1 MSGGAIEHRSFN
13 QQLTKGKS
21 FLDASVKNGIECV
34 WKGTMNNSY
43 KSTFTWEFDWN
54 ELENQEEDELKIDKI
69 TGHIILKSE
78 KNSFAPIKIDVNL
91 TENNQVI
98 TKQVGGCYTSYIVSY
113 EYSLTPHYTPIE
125 KPSYDEMFAPS
136 DKNDAILVV
145 GGKKL
150 HVSKA
155 VSCLYSRK
163 ISINYRNFQFLSYHS
178 EYFRALFSSNFK
190 EGQMD
195 EIPIGDVSYDDF
207 ALLLSTFYP
216 NPSFPTDKT
225 VEKLLELA
233 RRFLL
238 SSVICISENHLLY
251 SSKFNS
257 EKLIWM
263 ADEYGMPKLLEKCIR
278 GLNTVE
284 KAKQMKKSEAYEQLS
299 DTTKLKV
306 VDRILKLSHI

>member
-1 MSGGAIEHRSFN
+1 MSGGPIERRSFTYE
-13 QQLTKGKS
+13 LTKGNAFVDPSLKY
-21 FLDASVKNGIECV
+21 GIECV
-34 WKGTMNNSY
+34 WRGTMNNSY
-43 KSTFTWEFDWN
+43 KSAFTWEFDCN
-54 ELENQEEDELKIDKI
+54 ELEYQEEDELKTDKI

-78 KNSFAPIKIDVNL
+78 KNSFAPVKIEVNL
-91 TENNQVI
+91 TKDNQMI
-98 TKQVGGCYTSYIVSY
+98 AKQVGGCYTSDIVNY

-136 DKNDAILVV
+136 DQNDAILIVD
-145 GGKKL
+145 GKKL
-150 HVSKA
+150 HVCKT
-155 VSCLYSRK
+155 
-163 ISINYRNFQFLSYHS
+163 FLSYHS
-178 EYFRALFSSNFK
+178 EYFSALFSSNFK

-195 EIPIGDVSYDDF
+195 EIPIGDVSYEDF

-238 SSVICISENHLLY
+238 SSVIGISENHLLN

-257 EKLIWM
+257 EKLIWL
-263 ADEYGMPKLLEKCIR
+263 ADEYGMPNLLEKCIR
-278 GLNTVE
+278 VLNTVE
-284 KAKQMKKSEAYEQLS
+284 KANKLKKSEAYEQLS
-299 DTTKLKV
+299 DKTKLKI